1 MVSIFI
7 VSYLTELLLILTKLL
22 LLNKRYCLILL
33 LIGFGFYTGKSQN
46 LIRNSGFD
54 NFVNLHL
61 PSYYGKFWAYNPS
74 YIQIVNDWQTINSPD
89 HFDTAFIPGG
99 YHVPY
104 SRFGNAY
111 SKIGSSFAGIAVFD
125 IRFDYQ
131 EYPYQ
136 FLTNP
141 LKKDS
146 IYCLSFF
153 TTRADRLPF
162 AIKSLGAS
170 FSISTPTLSGGYIN
184 ALPQV
189 VNTTGFLTDTV
200 NWVEIKGCFTAQGG
214 EQYITIGNFNSNANT
229 DTLRI
234 PSTNPL
240 TGTGTDVAYYYI
252 DSVTLWQNN
261 FPTAI
266 NEFNKENEFSVYP
279 NPTLGK
285 LKLLCQNLKDI
296 EHCVVKIT
304 DVLGR
309 EVKQLKFED
318 EIDITELEKGI
329 YFLSVYKSKTLV
341 GTKKIVRE

>member
-1 MVSIFI
+1 MFKLLKIG
-7 VSYLTELLLILTKLL
+7 LTLLISS
-22 LLNKRYCLILL
+22 
-33 LIGFGFYTGKSQN
+33 GFYIGKSQN
-46 LIRNSGFD
+46 LISNGSFENLIMPINWSSWGGGFFD
-54 NFVNLHL
+54 NSVF
-61 PSYYGKFWAYNPS
+61 PEQ
-74 YIQIVNDWQTINSPD
+74 QIVSDWTVFNSPD
-89 HFDTAFIPGG
+89 YFTAD
-99 YHVPY
+99 YPY
-104 SRFGNAY
+104 ANQLYWQPTNWFGNSVTKTGKSY
-111 SKIGSSFAGIAVFD
+111 AGISLFNKAGSTK
-125 IRFDYQ
+125 
-131 EYPYQ
+131 EYISQ
-136 FLTNP
+136 QLT
-141 LKKDS
+141 LSLQHDTV
-146 IYCLSFF
+146 YCLSFY
-153 TTRADRLPF
+153 TTRADRMPY
-162 AIKSLGAS
+162 AIKNLGAL
-170 FSISTPTLSGGYIN
+170 FSVNSPTMVNNYISAN
-184 ALPQV
+184 PQV
-189 VNTTGFLTDTV
+189 VNVSGFITDTIS
-200 NWVEIKGCFTAQGG
+200 WVEIQGCFTAQGG

-266 NEFNKENEFSVYP
+266 NEIGKEKGFSLYP

-309 EVKQLKFED
+309 EVKQLKFEE

-329 YFLSVYKSKTLV
+329 YFLSVYKSKTLI